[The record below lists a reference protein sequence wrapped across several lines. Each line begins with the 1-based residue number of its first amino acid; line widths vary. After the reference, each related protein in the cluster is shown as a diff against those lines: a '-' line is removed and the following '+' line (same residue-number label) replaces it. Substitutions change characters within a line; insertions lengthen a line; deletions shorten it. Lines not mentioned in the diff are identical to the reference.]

1 MVLRE
6 KKLEVKGWEKDWR
19 REKVNPARIRE
30 KEKANQE
37 MEVRERRG
45 KAEVGKRKKGKSGR
59 KG

>member
-6 KKLEVKGWEKDWR
+6 KKLEVKGWEKDRR

-45 KAEVGKRKKGKSGR
+45 KTEVEKRKKGKSGR